1 MTGINVPDILSRLHD
16 LEQAVALLQRGAAAT
31 TPQAPEACRRALA
44 QEPSGLLNRVAAAI
58 AHAHGNRFPDEH
70 YRPLARWAV
79 IAVERWL
86 SDERWPSVAAVLR
99 SGVERD

>member
-1 MTGINVPDILSRLHD
+1 MSCPDILSRLHD

-44 QEPSGLLNRVAAAI
+44 QEPSGLLGQVTAAV

-70 YRPLARWAV
+70 YRPLAKRAV

-86 SDERWPSVAAVLR
+86 SDKELDGAAAVLR
-99 SGVERD
+99 REVERG